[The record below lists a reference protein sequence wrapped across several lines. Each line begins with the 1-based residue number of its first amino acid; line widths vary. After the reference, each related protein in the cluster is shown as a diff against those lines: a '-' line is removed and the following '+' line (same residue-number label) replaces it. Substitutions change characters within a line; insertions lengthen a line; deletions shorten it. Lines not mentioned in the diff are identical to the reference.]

1 MATRRDF
8 LKKATG
14 AAAAAFAAGCGSN
27 SDSTFVGTQSSGSPT
42 TGEPAVPR
50 QSPNILL
57 MLVDEMRV
65 PPTGYG
71 PNEGE
76 APGLKEL
83 LGFSSVL
90 SPDNPYTKFFPAM
103 VRLRKNATVL
113 RNHYCSS
120 AACAPSRSTFITGQ
134 YPSLHGVTQVNGAF
148 KVPDDIQFLDP
159 NEVPTLGDWFRAAGY
174 ESHYFGKCHFAN
186 CANPPYTLEPF
197 GFSGYDTSGPDPDSS
212 IVGLPVYRD
221 PGFADI
227 ITGFLQKKGTEK
239 GKPWFAVASLGNP
252 HDTGAWPAP
261 FNLPGTSGVT
271 GPPSGKDTPQPIPA
285 PGTISNTN
293 PNGITVQLNPLGF
306 PQETFNL
313 PPTWNEDLSSKPQC
327 HLDSA
332 WKVQMALASAFPPVY
347 QDAVLPFPMQAL
359 PDGLKEGW
367 AKAYGQFYMYI
378 QYLVN
383 LHMARILDAL
393 DANGLADDTI
403 VVFTSDH
410 GTNNMAH
417 NLMIQK
423 FYTAYDEA
431 IKVPFVISSKLVN
444 PGDTVRE
451 FREPTTHVDL
461 APTLLGLAGLSDAE
475 ISGLKSRIKGKTQ
488 VRDFVGLN
496 LVPYLAQQ
504 TPLPRPGVLFT
515 TSDEVTQL
523 AAVPRPANQS
533 NYDDYERRVN
543 RFIAQGAPLAPGPC
557 LEPNTVHMLR
567 TPDWKYC
574 TYTDDANVEP
584 PQYEMYYLKGD
595 PNETRNLV
603 NFRTGQLVPGAQVPG
618 MSTAALEAQLQLLK
632 AQLQEQEN
640 KLFLTPT

>member
-8 LKKATG
+8 LKTVTG
-14 AAAAAFAAGCGSN
+14 AAATALVGCGS
-27 SDSTFVGTQSSGSPT
+27 SGDSTVTGGQPAPSTGGPT
-42 TGEPAVPR
+42 VPTR
-50 QSPNILL
+50 PPNILL

-76 APGLKEL
+76 APGLKEI
-83 LGFSSVL
+83 LGFTRTL
-90 SPDNPYTKFFPAM
+90 SPDNPYTKFFPAF

-148 KVPDDIQFLDP
+148 KFPDEIQFLDP
-159 NEVPTLGDWFRAAGY
+159 NQVPTIGDWFRAAGY

-186 CANPPYTLEPF
+186 CANPPFTLDPF
-197 GFSGYDTSGPDPDSS
+197 GFSSYNSSGPDPDSS
-212 IVGLPVYRD
+212 IIGLPVYRD

-227 ITGFLQKKGTEK
+227 ITGFLQRKGSERD
-239 GKPWFAVASLGNP
+239 KPWFAVASLGNP

-261 FNLPGTSGVT
+261 FNLPGTTGVT
-271 GPPSGKDTPQPIPA
+271 GPPSGKNTPQSIPP

-293 PNGITVQLNPLGF
+293 ANGVTVQLNPDGF

-313 PPTWNEDLSSKPQC
+313 PPTWNEDLSTKPQC

-332 WKVQMALASAFPPVY
+332 WKVQMALAAAFPPPYV
-347 QDAVLPFPMQAL
+347 DNVLPFPIQAL
-359 PDGLKEGW
+359 QSPLREGW
-367 AKAYGQFYMYI
+367 ARAYGQFYMYI
-378 QYLVN
+378 QYVVN
-383 LHMARILDAL
+383 LQLARILDTL
-393 DANGLADDTI
+393 DQVGLAEDTI
-403 VVFTSDH
+403 IVFTSDH

-417 NLMIQK
+417 NMMIQK

-431 IKVPFVISSKLVN
+431 LKVPFVISSPRVN
-444 PGDTVRE
+444 PGDQVVE

-475 ISGLKSRIKGKTQ
+475 IAALKSKLTGKRE

-504 TPLPRPGVLFT
+504 TPLPRPGVIFT
-515 TSDEVTQL
+515 TADEPTL
-523 AAVPRPANQS
+523 PADVPRPAGQS
-533 NYDDYERRVN
+533 NFDNYKDRVQSL
-543 RFIAQGAPLAPGPC
+543 IDQGAPLFPGSC
-557 LEPNTVHMLR
+557 VEPNTVLMLR
-567 TPDWKYC
+567 TAEWKYVR
-574 TYTDDANVEP
+574 YTDDNNVEP
-584 PQYEMYYLKGD
+584 DQFEMYYLVND

-603 NFRTGQLVPGAQVPG
+603 DFRTGQLLPTAQVPG
-618 MSTAALEAQLQLLK
+618 LSQAQLQ
-632 AQLQEQEN
+632 AQLELLRAQLAAESQ
-640 KLFLTPT
+640 KVLLTPAVPV